1 MQLDRHHDNLTVRD
15 ETVVAHE
22 DGSTV
27 DVMEVH
33 GDVVLRGALKIEK
46 LIWYE
51 GDIDMSVDL
60 IEVGE
65 FVKWATYARK
75 HGKVYMPDLDKWTGH
90 LKGGIPMGSIGQPTA
105 V

>member
-1 MQLDRHHDNLTVRD
+1 MQLDRHHDKLTVRD

-33 GDVVLRGALKIEK
+33 GDVVLRGDLRIEK
-46 LIWYE
+46 LVWYE
-51 GDIDMSVDL
+51 GDIDMSVDV
-60 IEVGE
+60 ITIDE

-75 HGKVYMPDLDKWTGH
+75 HGKVYVPDLDKWTGRIM
-90 LKGGIPMGSIGQPTA
+90 GGIAMGSNGCPR
-105 V
+105 VV